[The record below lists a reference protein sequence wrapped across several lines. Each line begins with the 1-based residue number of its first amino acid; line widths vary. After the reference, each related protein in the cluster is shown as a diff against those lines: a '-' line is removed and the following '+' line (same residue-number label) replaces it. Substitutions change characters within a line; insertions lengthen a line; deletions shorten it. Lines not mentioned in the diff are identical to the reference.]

1 MQILA
6 GFTKALM
13 FFGTQATVLIG
24 VILAI
29 RWNARRKERLERASE
44 AEACAPLDQ
53 RSLGTCRRP

>member
-13 FFGTQATVLIG
+13 FFGAQATVLIG

-29 RWNARRKERLERASE
+29 RWNARRKERLERH
-44 AEACAPLDQ
+44 
-53 RSLGTCRRP
+53 

>member
-13 FFGTQATVLIG
+13 FFGTQAAVLIG

-29 RWNARRKERLERASE
+29 RWNARRKERLER
-44 AEACAPLDQ
+44 
-53 RSLGTCRRP
+53 R